1 MPGFVKHLLLAGMRA
16 TKVDILLER
25 RRSAQTVLHHPMS
38 FEALTDVPPI
48 EQRIKIMRGAN
59 QLSFWVTAF
68 LNNSWGG
75 QGDIVPAHT

>member
-1 MPGFVKHLLLAGMRA
+1 
-16 TKVDILLER
+16 
-25 RRSAQTVLHHPMS
+25 MS